1 MELDVNQK
9 ASLFDEALND
19 KEIRNK
25 VLRTLSKKHP
35 EVVVPELA
43 AEDLVNERTAGIEKE
58 FKDYREANEKRFA
71 LNTLEKER
79 GDIAAKYNF
88 SAEDMKKVEE
98 IMTSKKIADYGSAA
112 EFLSMS
118 KQTATPA
125 PSMLETRTMSLPDKA
140 GEWFKNPIQTARKE
154 ATAALNE
161 IRQRRERAA

>member
-1 MELDVNQK
+1 MELNQEQK
-9 ASLFDEALND
+9 AGLFDEALND

-58 FKDYREANEKRFA
+58 FKEYREANEKRVA
-71 LNTLEKER
+71 LSDLEKQR
-79 GDIAAKYNF
+79 ADIAAKHHF

-98 IMTSKKIADYGSAA
+98 IMTTKKIADYGSAA

-125 PSMLETRTMSLPDKA
+125 PSMLEGKTMNLPDKA
-140 GEWFKNPIQTARKE
+140 GAWFKEPIKTARAE
-154 ATAALNE
+154 ALAAINE
-161 IRQRRERAA
+161 IRQRREAAA